1 MANKINHL
9 LEAYRQLQGDGED
22 CVLATIIE
30 TFGST
35 YQKAGARMLI
45 TQAGELVG
53 LLGGGCF
60 ERDLVEQAVSVFA
73 TGEARTVFYD
83 MRSGEDAIWGLGL
96 GCNGAVRV
104 LLQLLKAEQDFSP
117 LNLLVEA
124 AIAQAHGVLVTVFDS
139 AHADFPA
146 GRSQFL
152 PAAIVGEQ
160 SVLPSGPF
168 PFATAAL
175 QTALQQKPRIETHLL
190 DGQDIKV
197 FYDPVQPPW
206 RLLIFGAGADAIP
219 LVNCAKSL
227 GWRVTLVDHRPAHI
241 KPERFPLADEL
252 LYLPPEQVAA
262 QLDLHRFNAI
272 MMMTHNV
279 EYDQRYL
286 QAIVHCRAPFIGLL
300 GPAHRK
306 QRLLQSLG
314 GEAAL
319 LNGRVFGPVGLDIG
333 AETPDEIALSI
344 MAGIHAQLRG
354 RSGRVLDRQ
363 ATQDTDVV
371 TDKLDTLSW

>member
-1 MANKINHL
+1 MANHINHL
-9 LEAYRQLQGDGED
+9 QEAYRRLQRDQED
-22 CVLATIIE
+22 SVLATIIE

-45 TQAGELVG
+45 TQTGELVG

-60 ERDLVEQAVSVFA
+60 ERDLVEQAASVFA
-73 TGEARTVFYD
+73 TGQAKTVFYD

-104 LLQLLKAEQDFSP
+104 LLQLLTAEQHFSP
-117 LNLLVEA
+117 LSQLVDA
-124 AIAQAHGVLVTVFDS
+124 AAAQAHGVLVTVFDS
-139 AHADFPA
+139 THADFPA
-146 GRSQFL
+146 GRSQLL
-152 PAAIVGEQ
+152 PVAAVGEQ
-160 SVLPSGPF
+160 AILPSAPF

-175 QTALQQKPRIETHLL
+175 QTALQQKPRIETHQLG
-190 DGQDIKV
+190 GQEIKA

-206 RLLIFGAGADAIP
+206 QLLIFGAGADAIP
-219 LVNCAKSL
+219 LVNCAKSV

-241 KPERFPLADEL
+241 KPERFPLADQL
-252 LYLPPEQVAA
+252 LHLTPEQVAD

-272 MMMTHNV
+272 MMMTHNI

-286 QAIVHCRAPFIGLL
+286 QAIVHCRVSFIGLL

-314 GEAAL
+314 DDAVLINE
-319 LNGRVFGPVGLDIG
+319 RVFGPVGLDIG
-333 AETPDEIALSI
+333 AQTPEEIALSI
-344 MAGIHAQLRG
+344 VAGINAQLNG
-354 RSGRVLDRQ
+354 RSGLQ
-363 ATQDTDVV
+363 LGSEVV
-371 TDKLDTLSW
+371 PIKHACSH

>member
-1 MANKINHL
+1 MANNINHL
-9 LEAYRQLQGDGED
+9 LEAYLQLQRDGED
-22 CVLATIIE
+22 RVLATIIE

-35 YQKAGARMLI
+35 YQKAGARMLMTKTGDLI
-45 TQAGELVG
+45 G

-60 ERDLVEQAVSVFA
+60 ERDLQEQAAAVFE
-73 TGEARTVFYD
+73 TGHAKTVFYD
-83 MRSGEDAIWGLGL
+83 MRSGEDVIWGLGL

-104 LLQLLKAEQDFSP
+104 LLQLLSAEQDFSP

-124 AIAQAHGVLVTVFDS
+124 AETQASGVLVTVFDS
-139 AHADFPA
+139 GHADFPA

-152 PAAIVGEQ
+152 PAAIVGDQ
-160 SVLPSGPF
+160 PILPSAPF

-175 QTALQQKPRIETHLL
+175 QTALRQTPRIETHLL
-190 DGQDIKV
+190 DGQEIKT

-206 RLLIFGAGADAIP
+206 QLLIFGAGADAIP
-219 LVNCAKSL
+219 LVNCAKAL

-241 KPERFPLADEL
+241 KPERFPQADL
-252 LYLPPEQVAA
+252 LLHLVPEQVTGL
-262 QLDLHRFNAI
+262 LDLNRFNAL
-272 MMMTHNV
+272 MLMTHNI

-314 GEAAL
+314 DNAAL
-319 LNGRVFGPVGLDIG
+319 ISDRVFGPVGLDIG
-333 AETPDEIALSI
+333 AQTPEEIALSI
-344 MAGIHAQLRG
+344 MAGIHAQLKG
-354 RSGRVLDRQ
+354 RNGLQ
-363 ATQDTDVV
+363 
-371 TDKLDTLSW
+371 LSNDIVAIKHECSH